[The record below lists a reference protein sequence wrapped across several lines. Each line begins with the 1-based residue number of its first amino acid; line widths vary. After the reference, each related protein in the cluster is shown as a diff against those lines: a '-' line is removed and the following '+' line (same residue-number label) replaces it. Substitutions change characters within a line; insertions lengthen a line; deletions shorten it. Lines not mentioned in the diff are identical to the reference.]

1 MNTPANTPAP
11 DSPSDLTHTLSAAA
25 SGDEAAAAKLMPLV
39 YDELRALA
47 SKALQRERRDHT
59 LQPTAV
65 VNEAFLRLIDQSHAE
80 YHSRTHFF
88 AIGAQMIRRVLV
100 DHARM
105 HHAAKRGGHE
115 KRLTL
120 HESIDGGMSQEIDL
134 LALDEALDKL
144 ATLDPR
150 QSKVVEMRFFGGL
163 SVEQTADMLEV
174 SPRTVE
180 QDWKMARAWLKRE
193 LSDEK

>member
-1 MNTPANTPAP
+1 
-11 DSPSDLTHTLSAAA
+11 
-25 SGDEAAAAKLMPLV
+25 
-39 YDELRALA
+39 
-47 SKALQRERRDHT
+47 
-59 LQPTAV
+59 
-65 VNEAFLRLIDQSHAE
+65 
-80 YHSRTHFF
+80 
-88 AIGAQMIRRVLV
+88 VLV

-120 HESIDGGMSQEIDL
+120 HETMDGGAGQEIDVI
-134 LALDEALDKL
+134 ALDEALDKL
-144 ATLDPR
+144 AMLDSR

-180 QDWKMARAWLKRE
+180 QDWKIARAWLKRE
-193 LSDEK
+193 LSDSS